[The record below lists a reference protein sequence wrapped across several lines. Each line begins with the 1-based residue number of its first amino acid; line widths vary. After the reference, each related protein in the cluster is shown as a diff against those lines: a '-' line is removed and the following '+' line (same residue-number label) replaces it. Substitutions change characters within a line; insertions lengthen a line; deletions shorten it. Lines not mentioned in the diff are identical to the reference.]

1 MNFPFSCVILNQ
13 LRQQLPIDDLRTSDV
28 NANICP
34 STDRD
39 VAKTTTITRVN
50 VYFLFVFVFNRIMQA
65 AAWLLSVLVIGINM
79 FFVVEYVVGSLH
91 LC

>member
-1 MNFPFSCVILNQ
+1 
-13 LRQQLPIDDLRTSDV
+13 
-28 NANICP
+28 
-34 STDRD
+34 
-39 VAKTTTITRVN
+39 
-50 VYFLFVFVFNRIMQA
+50 MQA